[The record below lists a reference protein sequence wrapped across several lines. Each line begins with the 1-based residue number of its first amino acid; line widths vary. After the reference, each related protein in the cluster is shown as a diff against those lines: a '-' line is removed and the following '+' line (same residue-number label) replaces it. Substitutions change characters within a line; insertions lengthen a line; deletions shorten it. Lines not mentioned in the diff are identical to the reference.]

1 MVGGGVCVQRWGD
14 GPGRGLGR
22 KDDKK
27 KKKKKKRE
35 GRIS

>member
-1 MVGGGVCVQRWGD
+1 MGRLVGGGVCVQRWGD

-27 KKKKKKRE
+27 IKK
-35 GRIS
+35 